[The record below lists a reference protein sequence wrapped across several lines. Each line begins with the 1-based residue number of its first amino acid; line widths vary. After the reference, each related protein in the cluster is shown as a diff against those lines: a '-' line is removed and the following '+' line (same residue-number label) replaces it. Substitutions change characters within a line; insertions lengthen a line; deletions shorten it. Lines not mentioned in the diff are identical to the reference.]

1 MGKQT
6 RRIWRG
12 FLVMMKFPKGAL
24 YHWIQWVRFA
34 LQKLS
39 VTRPSRGI
47 FFCSPFVVIVVQSVT
62 TEVVT
67 LRDNSNDY
75 FATHSG
81 WLGYSRKKSKGS
93 FVIREGSFW
102 ILIVSS
108 RGQLRPLGYYGYYWD
123 YSFFIFEMILSS
135 LLICL
140 FLDSTWL
147 FLLSIICFKSSIS
160 FFNFSIS
167 VIFNSQKII
176 KF

>member
-1 MGKQT
+1 MSQLYGLFFYLSNHTQTLPIYSLEPYFKSRSYPLIINTRCKHRFWPQISASKQT
-6 RRIWRG
+6 IFWP
-12 FLVMMKFPKGAL
+12 FF
-24 YHWIQWVRFA
+24 YYNF
-34 LQKLS
+34 S

-108 RGQLRPLGYYGYYWD
+108 RGQLRPLGYYWD

-135 LLICL
+135 LLIC
-140 FLDSTWL
+140 
-147 FLLSIICFKSSIS
+147 K
-160 FFNFSIS
+160 N
-167 VIFNSQKII
+167 
-176 KF
+176 